1 MVRGGLPPAPNRKP
15 PPEAVNMF
23 DFVRTHKR
31 LFLFLI
37 LVLILPSFVVFGI
50 QGYSSM
56 SEGANAT
63 VAKVAGQAI
72 TQAEWDASHQQQA
85 TRAREQMPNLDPR
98 LLDSPA
104 ARAET
109 LDALVRERVLAV
121 ASDKLHL
128 AVTNERLQRLF
139 VTDPQYAML
148 RNADNTINKDLLAA
162 QGMSVQG
169 FEARLRQDL
178 SLQQVQGGITGSV
191 LAAATPVNQALDA
204 LLQRREIR
212 YASFD
217 AKDYLAKVK
226 PSDADIEAFY
236 KSHEADFR
244 APEQASIEYVLLDLS
259 MIKKGIAVPEE
270 DLRKYYT
277 ENASRYTAAE
287 ERRARHILIKA
298 DKDAA
303 PDVRQKA
310 KARAEALLAEVRKN
324 PAAFADLAQKNSDDP
339 GSATQGGDLDFF
351 GRGAMVKPF
360 EDAVF
365 AMKAGEISNLVESDF
380 GYHVIKLEAVRGG
393 EKKPFEAVRAAIE
406 DEVRQ
411 QLATQRWAEAA
422 EQFTNTVY
430 EQADSLQPVID
441 KLKLEKRNAT
451 VQRTPA
457 PGASGPLASA
467 KLLEAVFG
475 NDAVRNKRNTD
486 AVEVGPNQLA
496 AARVVQHQPARTLPL
511 AEVREAVRQR
521 LVASQAE
528 ALARQ
533 EGEARLAQLKTDAE
547 SGALTGPATVSRAAP
562 QGLSRAALE
571 AVLAADAGKLPA
583 VVGVA
588 LPGQGYL
595 VARIDRV
602 LPREVKPEDDKVLRA
617 RYGQAWA
624 RAEAEAYYRALSARY
639 KVDKRVDPVAAAAA
653 ASAARP

>member
-1 MVRGGLPPAPNRKP
+1 
-15 PPEAVNMF
+15 MF

-50 QGYSSM
+50 QGYSGM
-56 SEGANAT
+56 TEGANAT
-63 VAKVAGQAI
+63 VAKVDGQAI

-85 TRAREQMPNLDPR
+85 QRARQQMPNIDPK

-139 VTDPQYAML
+139 VTDPQFAML

-212 YASFD
+212 YARFD

-236 KSHEADFR
+236 KSHEAEFR
-244 APEQASIEYVLLDLS
+244 APEQATIDYVMLDLAVV
-259 MIKKGIAVPEE
+259 KKGIPVPEE

-303 PDVRQKA
+303 PDIKQKA
-310 KARAEALLAEVRKN
+310 KARAEALLADARKN

-360 EDAVF
+360 EDAAF
-365 AMKAGEISNLVESDF
+365 AMKPGEISNVVESDF

-393 EKKPFEAVRAAIE
+393 EKKPFEAVRATIE

-430 EQADSLQPVID
+430 EQSDSLQPVVD
-441 KLKLEKRNAT
+441 KLKLEERSAT

-457 PGASGPLASA
+457 PGSSGALASA

-475 NDAVRNKRNTD
+475 NDAIQNKRNTD

-496 AARVVQHQPARTLPL
+496 SARVVQHQPARTLPL
-511 AEVREAVRQR
+511 AEVRESVRQR
-521 LVASQAE
+521 LVITQAE

-533 EGEARLAQLKTDAE
+533 DGEARLAQLKADAN
-547 SGALTGPATVSRAAP
+547 SGALTGPATVSRAQP
-562 QGLSRAALE
+562 GDLPRPALE

-595 VARIDRV
+595 VARIDRL
-602 LPREVKPEDDKVLRA
+602 LPRELKPDEDKALQTQYA
-617 RYGQAWA
+617 QAWA
-624 RAEAEAYYRALSARY
+624 RAEAEAYYQALSTRY

-653 ASAARP
+653 ASAAKP